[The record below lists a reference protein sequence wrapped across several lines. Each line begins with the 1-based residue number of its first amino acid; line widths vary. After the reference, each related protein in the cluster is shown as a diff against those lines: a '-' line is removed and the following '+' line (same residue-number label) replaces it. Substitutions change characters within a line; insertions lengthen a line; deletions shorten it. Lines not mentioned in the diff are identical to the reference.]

1 MKLVSQKDREKKK
14 KEWEAMRNLKK
25 LMAAYDYPCI
35 PNPEV
40 TKKKVSEK
48 V

>member
-14 KEWEAMRNLKK
+14 KEWEVMRNYRK
-25 LMAAYDYPCI
+25 LMAAYDYPAI

-40 TKKKVSEK
+40 TKKTVSEK